1 MPNSVYIYKNWCKK
15 CGICVEFC
23 PKGVFTQET
32 TGEVIVKNPENCIK
46 CKFCELRCPD
56 FAITVPE
63 SEKDDA
69 GKKE

>member
-1 MPNSVYIYKNWCKK
+1 MPNSVYIYRNWCKK

-23 PKGVFTQET
+23 PKGVFHQET
-32 TGEVIVKNPENCIK
+32 TGEVTVKNPENCIK

-69 GKKE
+69 G